1 MVQSLQL
8 GNPSSASQEKG
19 MKRLNRLPVFFG
31 IGIAVVVACVL
42 VYGISSRGLRFG
54 DRIPDEAG
62 SNVPASTFAD
72 QMKRGV
78 KDGIIGDREEQ
89 PVFQPTPATQTKVE
103 AKPIE
108 EEQIRQQAREERRPR
123 MESEEEWL
131 ARLRREQREQVLRE
145 QQRRERPVS
154 RFWLGAEL
162 AQVTAQMLFLLRPSL
177 RCRRTGSLAR

>member
-8 GNPSSASQEKG
+8 GNPSSAAQEKG

-72 QMKRGV
+72 QMKKYRT
-78 KDGIIGDREEQ
+78 D
-89 PVFQPTPATQTKVE
+89 
-103 AKPIE
+103 
-108 EEQIRQQAREERRPR
+108 
-123 MESEEEWL
+123 
-131 ARLRREQREQVLRE
+131 LRRI
-145 QQRRERPVS
+145 
-154 RFWLGAEL
+154 
-162 AQVTAQMLFLLRPSL
+162 
-177 RCRRTGSLAR
+177 TGDK